1 MLAPEL
7 GADMRRREFIS
18 LFGGAA
24 TAWPLAARAQEPAV
38 PLIGFLNSGSL
49 GDNAPVVAAH
59 NDLNLRKGLNVTMSD
74 WIKIGVE
81 FITLAG
87 GAAAA
92 WPIAARAQEPAVPLI
107 GFLNSG
113 SLGKQCAGCRGV
125 PARSDRHRTYRGSE
139 HDSGHGQGAL
149 YDAKEA

>member
-1 MLAPEL
+1 MASHIGRRKFLATL
-7 GADMRRREFIS
+7 G
-18 LFGGAA
+18 GGAA

-81 FITLAG
+81 FILLFLRSSFWLLA
-87 GAAAA
+87 
-92 WPIAARAQEPAVPLI
+92 
-107 GFLNSG
+107 
-113 SLGKQCAGCRGV
+113 SLR
-125 PARSDRHRTYRGSE
+125 
-139 HDSGHGQGAL
+139 
-149 YDAKEA
+149 